1 MEKLIYSGS
10 PHIRGKSS
18 TKRIMIDVLIALLP
32 ACITGVCFFGP
43 RALLVLASSVVS
55 AVASEFA
62 YNLLINRKSFKNCA
76 EEFDFTSVVTGLLLG
91 MNLAPAI
98 DWYVPVLSAI
108 FAVVVVKMMFGG
120 TGKNLFN
127 PAIAG
132 RVFAFISFSAA
143 MTKAANF
150 ASGSIVL
157 PESGATP
164 LTQLLNNG
172 NIGDYTLL
180 QMFLGN
186 TPGCIGETSALAIL
200 AGGLYLV
207 VRGVID
213 IRYPLLY
220 LGSLGLISVCFAG
233 FDFSVFLPSILG
245 GGAMLC
251 AFFMATDYV
260 TTPDTVKG
268 NVIYFIAL
276 GILTGILR
284 YSKTSDK
291 IEAVSFALMMMN
303 ITVPLIDKFV
313 VNKPFGYVK
322 VRGKK
327 EKEAKQ

>member
-1 MEKLIYSGS
+1 
-10 PHIRGKSS
+10 
-18 TKRIMIDVLIALLP
+18 MIDVIIALMP
-32 ACITGVCFFGP
+32 AAITGIVLFGA
-43 RALLVLASSVVS
+43 RAALILALSVISAVVS
-55 AVASEFA
+55 EFV
-62 YNLLINRKSFKNCA
+62 YNLTINRKSFSDCTKD
-76 EEFDFTSVVTGLLLG
+76 FDFTSVVTGLLLG
-91 MNLAPAI
+91 MNLAPGI

-108 FAVVVVKMMFGG
+108 FAIVVVKMIFGG

-132 RVFAFISFSAA
+132 RIFAFISFSAA
-143 MTKAANF
+143 MTKAGNF
-150 ASGSIVL
+150 VSGSITL
-157 PESGATP
+157 PASGATP

-200 AGGLYLV
+200 VGGLYLV
-207 VRGVID
+207 IRGVID
-213 IRYPLLY
+213 IRYPVLY
-220 LGSLGLISVCFAG
+220 LGSLGLVSVCFAG

-260 TTPDTVKG
+260 TTPNTTVG
-268 NVIYFIAL
+268 NIVYFIAL
-276 GILTGILR
+276 GLLTGVLR

-291 IEAVSFALMMMN
+291 IEAVSFAVMMMN
-303 ITVPLIDKFV
+303 ITVPLIDKYI

-322 VRGKK
+322 PKRKDKEEKK
-327 EKEAKQ
+327 G